1 LTSSTKRR
9 RAEGHPLRLPAAAL
23 LLAVLPGAGRAC
35 DDVLFTIERSLN
47 ANVVVYEGVLEP
59 AGGFFPRK
67 PVDVYWLL
75 KAEHGERDGLNLIER
90 GVYGYNMDPPG
101 VDGEVTIRLKA
112 RRSLPIRLRTVDGCP
127 RAFVPIDGREARLDR
142 VWVQVAGRGFL
153 SRKVEY
159 LELLGTDPETDRPVS
174 ERIVP

>member
-1 LTSSTKRR
+1 M
-9 RAEGHPLRLPAAAL
+9 
-23 LLAVLPGAGRAC
+23 
-35 DDVLFTIERSLN
+35 
-47 ANVVVYEGVLEP
+47 VYEGVLEP

-75 KAEHGERDGLNLIER
+75 KAGNGERDDLNFIER

-127 RAFVPIDGREARLDR
+127 RAFAPIGGREALLDR

-153 SRKVEY
+153 SRRVEY
-159 LELLGTDPETDRPVS
+159 LDLVGTDPETARPVS